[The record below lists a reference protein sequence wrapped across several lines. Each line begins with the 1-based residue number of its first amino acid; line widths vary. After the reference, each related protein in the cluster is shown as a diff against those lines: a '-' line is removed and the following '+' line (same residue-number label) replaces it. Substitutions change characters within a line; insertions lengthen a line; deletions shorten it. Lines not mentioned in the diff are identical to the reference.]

1 MDKLFE
7 NLMDKLNEI
16 KDLINKVLVE
26 HDKEMITSIN
36 YDDHL
41 RDNLGID
48 PIEMIDIVVQFDEI
62 YGVDLF
68 SDGDVKKVSE
78 ILKLIEN
85 EV

>member
-1 MDKLFE
+1 MKT
-7 NLMDKLNEI
+7 DKLNEI

-48 PIEMIDIVVQFDEI
+48 SIEMIDIVVQFDEI

>member
-1 MDKLFE
+1 MKT
-7 NLMDKLNEI
+7 DKLNEI

-26 HDKEMITSIN
+26 HDKEMIASIN
-36 YDDHL
+36 YDDNL
-41 RDNLGID
+41 RDDLGID
-48 PIEMIDIVVQFDEI
+48 SIEMVDIVVQIDEI

-68 SDGDVKKVSE
+68 SDGDVKKVGE

>member
-1 MDKLFE
+1 MKT
-7 NLMDKLNEI
+7 DKLNEI
-16 KDLINKVLVE
+16 KDLINRVLVE

-48 PIEMIDIVVQFDEI
+48 SIEMVDIVVQFDEI

>member
-1 MDKLFE
+1 MKT
-7 NLMDKLNEI
+7 DKLNEI

-26 HDKEMITSIN
+26 HDKEMIASIN
-36 YDDHL
+36 YDDNL
-41 RDNLGID
+41 RDDLGID
-48 PIEMIDIVVQFDEI
+48 SIEMVDIVVQFDEI

-85 EV
+85 EI